1 MKNKVVNST
10 IGTISKDLKL
20 SMKAISEVSNTVTTM
35 KAASDA
41 ISNTVATFLAFEK
54 LTNPLHQICKFNDY
68 ISIIKIPDLYIPKI
82 SRIAETINSFQN
94 NIKKICTS
102 MDEIS
107 SILAEYNY
115 LLPLTLPLG
124 VYSDLLEYLNNT
136 KESANREKEIDNL
149 LLKLFSYKKWE
160 MASEIVSKLNNN
172 DKINTK
178 RIVIL
183 EDCIKVLKRN
193 SRKTAANTILPV
205 LIAQIDG
212 IWVDILGSK
221 DKDKLKNTIKNM
233 KNDKYAN
240 PAREL
245 LVDILFQY
253 TRTAIPV
260 KSDFCRNKILH
271 GEEVEYG
278 SINNVIRAF
287 LIIEFLDSIKTDDEV
302 NEKISV

>member
-20 SMKAISEVSNTVTTM
+20 SMKTISEVSNTVTTM

-253 TRTAIPV
+253 TRTANPV

-302 NEKISV
+302 NEKITV

>member
-20 SMKAISEVSNTVTTM
+20 SMKTISEVSNTVTTM

-82 SRIAETINSFQN
+82 SRIAETINSFQK

-302 NEKISV
+302 NEKITV

>member
-1 MKNKVVNST
+1 MKNKITNGT
-10 IGTISKDLKL
+10 IGLLSKDLSL
-20 SMKAISEVSNTVTTM
+20 SIKAISETTNTLNTIKNTS
-35 KAASDA
+35 KIISAS
-41 ISNTVATFLAFEK
+41 IGAFSVLKELTRPLNQMSK
-54 LTNPLHQICKFNDY
+54 LNNY
-68 ISIIKIPDLYIPKI
+68 IGITKIPNLYIPQI
-82 SRIAETINSFQN
+82 SHIAEKFIGFQD
-94 NIKKICTS
+94 NIKQLFRS
-102 MDEIS
+102 MDEIC

-115 LLPLTLPLG
+115 LLPLTLPINI
-124 VYSDLLEYLNNT
+124 YSDLLEYLNNT

-149 LLKLFSYKKWE
+149 LLKLFSHKKWK
-160 MASEIVSKLNNN
+160 MVSEIVSKLNNN
-172 DKINTK
+172 DKINPK

-233 KNDKYAN
+233 KNEKYAN

-245 LVDILFQY
+245 LADILFQY
-253 TRTAIPV
+253 TKTAIPV

-302 NEKISV
+302 NEKITV

>member
-20 SMKAISEVSNTVTTM
+20 SMKTISEVSNTVTTM

-82 SRIAETINSFQN
+82 SRIVETINSFQN

-172 DKINTK
+172 DKIN
-178 RIVIL
+178 
-183 EDCIKVLKRN
+183 
-193 SRKTAANTILPV
+193 
-205 LIAQIDG
+205 
-212 IWVDILGSK
+212 
-221 DKDKLKNTIKNM
+221 
-233 KNDKYAN
+233 Y
-240 PAREL
+240 
-245 LVDILFQY
+245 
-253 TRTAIPV
+253 
-260 KSDFCRNKILH
+260 
-271 GEEVEYG
+271 
-278 SINNVIRAF
+278 
-287 LIIEFLDSIKTDDEV
+287 
-302 NEKISV
+302 

>member
-20 SMKAISEVSNTVTTM
+20 SMKTISEVSNTVTTM

-136 KESANREKEIDNL
+136 KESANREKEIGNL

-302 NEKISV
+302 NEKIAV

>member
-20 SMKAISEVSNTVTTM
+20 SMKTISEVSNTVTTM
-35 KAASDA
+35 KAVSDA

>member
-20 SMKAISEVSNTVTTM
+20 SMKTISEVSNTVTTM

-160 MASEIVSKLNNN
+160 MSSEIVSKLNNN

-302 NEKISV
+302 NEKITV